1 VSGAGCS
8 RVTHPFATD
17 PPSKLGFTV
26 RLACVKHA
34 ASVRPEPESNSP
46 SMFTRHQPT
55 EAGQQQTQRTD
66 PKVQSDSASKRTRQ
80 PTGWAPHPNLNHQPT
95 PQHGTGHMASTTW
108 HTVEFSRNR
117 RASPRDLAIPSQRL
131 VCSPRSPWRSGGFAT
146 LPDPRGLRNH
156 PCELIRGLT
165 SQAADASRAHEA
177 PLDQSG
183 VAACGTSHRF
193 VRGVRSSLPGDLW
206 NITRMLPRSAN
217 RCRVTPVTWS
227 PSSA

>member
-117 RASPRDLAIPSQRL
+117 RASFRTSVRPGGNLSNLAASILCVKPPCVGLTIGSSRTRGIASGRRRGRRL
-131 VCSPRSPWRSGGFAT
+131 
-146 LPDPRGLRNH
+146 
-156 PCELIRGLT
+156 CELWGDVT
-165 SQAADASRAHEA
+165 
-177 PLDQSG
+177 
-183 VAACGTSHRF
+183 CGTSHRF
-193 VRGVRSSLPGDLW
+193 VRGVRSSLLGDVEK
-206 NITRMLPRSAN
+206 ITQPTARSAN
-217 RCRVTPVTWS
+217 P
-227 PSSA
+227 